1 MESRQQSDKGVPWAP
16 ARECKCRSILEEVSM
31 GAVSPTNPRFD
42 SAEDLPGIR
51 DSAFIDTSDTHD
63 AGLTYG
69 WRGDRGNGGVHGR
82 NQCRRRRTHW
92 LGRAHPGLAGVPAS
106 LPCGSVVLASKA
118 RKHGMSLTLEM
129 KL

>member
-1 MESRQQSDKGVPWAP
+1 MV
-16 ARECKCRSILEEVSM
+16 
-31 GAVSPTNPRFD
+31 AVSPTNPRSD